1 MFSWASG
8 VECGHADIAND
19 RHLADLLRQARFEK
33 GATTPG
39 EMSMSRIGTV
49 ARTAL
54 EMLIEKQ
61 ISFLSG
67 SIAFFAFISIF
78 PALLLVL
85 AAGSLFGGEQF
96 ATSVVEYVES
106 YLSEGGSEII
116 TGALANTSGAAGA
129 SIVGIAGLLWST
141 LKVFRA
147 VDIAF
152 DRIYDNEIET
162 TLLTQLRNGA
172 VTILAIVAGFVV
184 LAAVQYLLWQLSFQS
199 VIVPILLRWLL
210 LVAGL
215 LIVLVPL
222 YYIMPPVAMTLR
234 AVLPGA
240 LVAVGGLVLLQELF
254 GLYAAQAS
262 QYQAY
267 GFVGAILLFL
277 LWLYFGSFILLAG
290 ATVNAAI
297 AETKQS
303 EVAGSGPEPDS
314 DHSYSDRS
322 IE

>member
-1 MFSWASG
+1 
-8 VECGHADIAND
+8 
-19 RHLADLLRQARFEK
+19 
-33 GATTPG
+33 
-39 EMSMSRIGTV
+39 MSMSQIGSI
-49 ARTAL
+49 ARTAVELIL
-54 EMLIEKQ
+54 ERD

-67 SIAFFAFISIF
+67 SIAFFAFVSIF

-85 AAGSLFGGEQF
+85 AAGSLIGGEQF
-96 ATSVVEYVES
+96 AMTLVEYVES
-106 YLSEGGSEII
+106 YLSEGGSEIV
-116 TGALANTSGAAGA
+116 TEALTNTSGATGA

-152 DRIYDNEIET
+152 DRVYEGEIEA
-162 TLLTQLRNGA
+162 TLLTQLRNGL
-172 VTILAIVAGFVV
+172 VTISAIVAGFVV
-184 LAAVQYLLWQLSFQS
+184 LAAVQYLLWQLSLQS
-199 VIVPILLRWLL
+199 VIVPILIRWLL

-222 YYIMPPVAMTLR
+222 YYIMPPTEMTIR
-234 AVLPGA
+234 TVLPGA
-240 LVAVGGLVLLQELF
+240 VVAVVGLVLLQELF

-267 GFVGAILLFL
+267 GVVGAILLFL

-297 AETKQS
+297 QKTDGS
-303 EVAGSGPEPDS
+303 ELPGSGPESESGRSHP
-314 DHSYSDRS
+314 DRS
-322 IE
+322 VE